1 MKNLLIMLFS
11 IPLFVLSQTETASE
25 KNKRIADIRNAAIVL
40 VEDYKSNIKVSS
52 RNEDDFYDLFCENEK
67 IINDIIPSP
76 KFGEYINATD
86 WIDLFKGNRIY
97 SVDIDILELSSI
109 SEYDLDSGFI
119 NVIIKKDVRSAMWNA
134 SIKENFGIDD
144 GKVKQNVN
152 FNYSN
157 ILVIKIGY
165 RVNYNDIPVKIISIE
180 PFQELT
186 KSYVLVPK
194 SKPRIG
200 GKPRIFTKKDLFK
213 QKGLDI
219 YGDNIPYFFN
229 STYNN
234 KKMNIDGY
242 LSPKEKGE
250 GFVKDLVYI
259 EKLPVTLS
267 FNINLGTKIDY
278 GNLIVPT
285 STDYQQKID
294 ISASLPLFAFPD
306 VKSLIIGAKISINN
320 SETSITN
327 NQSIT
332 SYASVDNAG
341 YDYTRIN
348 TITDYNETLLLDQR
362 SLFVTLTYDLGETSL
377 FTSKNKN
384 KDLEKNAKQE
394 NKTQR
399 IKPNL
404 SLLANG
410 LLGSINT
417 LNSNRTAS
425 ALYSAQYGPDLFNIL
440 IEDNVDGE
448 DFGSYFLSENE
459 DIEINHNPFQ
469 IIQIGIKG
477 DFEYRNIAL
486 NLGFLYS
493 FSRSPWLSKQ
503 YNQISSN
510 NNEFNSIVLA
520 SEFFSINYFQIAAGL
535 TFKL

>member
-1 MKNLLIMLFS
+1 MFS

-134 SIKENFGIDD
+134 SIKENFGIND

-200 GKPRIFTKKDLFK
+200 GKPRIFAKKDLFK

-294 ISASLPLFAFPD
+294 VSASLPLFTFSD

-459 DIEINHNPFQ
+459 DIEINHNLFQ

-510 NNEFNSIVLA
+510 NNEFNSVVLA
-520 SEFFSINYFQIAAGL
+520 SEFFSINYIQIAAGL